1 VSIHAK
7 EIVQILDRISRLGS
21 LVKDFHPNIQYGF
34 DETMSTKKGL
44 IRKITKYPNDE
55 LEMIWNE
62 IVQGDKNK
70 NKFDFTMFKIFYE
83 RHKYKINENN
93 NNN

>member
-1 VSIHAK
+1 
-7 EIVQILDRISRLGS
+7 LGIE
-21 LVKDFHPNIQYGF
+21 LN
-34 DETMSTKKGL
+34 
-44 IRKITKYPNDE
+44 NDE